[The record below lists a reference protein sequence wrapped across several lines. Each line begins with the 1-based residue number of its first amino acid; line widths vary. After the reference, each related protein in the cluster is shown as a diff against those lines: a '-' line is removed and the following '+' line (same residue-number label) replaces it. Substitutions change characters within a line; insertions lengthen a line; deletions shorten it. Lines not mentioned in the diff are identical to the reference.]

1 MSIGMRLFEQRAGE
15 VGEIWHVSHSSLMS
29 HGKWKESHIDHG
41 QYEVAAAAFLWGIIH
56 LHRTLIFGIN
66 RLRAA

>member
-41 QYEVAAAAFLWGIIH
+41 QYETHGIVSSATVDSVMLVSLPFL
-56 LHRTLIFGIN
+56 
-66 RLRAA
+66 